1 MEYEELKDAMRQ
13 PKKKESTVRN
23 VRGYAR
29 INMETLDVDFRA
41 SQPSEPVQHNVKK
54 YGGGS
59 FYETEGRKES
69 SYIAH
74 LKVSKASS
82 DPAAELADQLEKVLP
97 AELRNRSEG
106 LLTPPRKCLE
116 NTDVLKI
123 WHNRKTRKIVVQ
135 MEIATDTGRDPSD
148 ALFQLSAATN
158 KCFAINRTSLQQ
170 RGK

>member
-1 MEYEELKDAMRQ
+1 M
-13 PKKKESTVRN
+13 
-23 VRGYAR
+23 
-29 INMETLDVDFRA
+29 DVLGMQALFSLIFVVFSVGAQKLR
-41 SQPSEPVQHNVKK
+41 P
-54 YGGGS
+54 
-59 FYETEGRKES
+59 
-69 SYIAH
+69 I
-74 LKVSKASS
+74 
-82 DPAAELADQLEKVLP
+82 LP
-97 AELRNRSEG
+97 GLGEG